1 MTCSA
6 VSKGWPEREAWFIFI
21 FLDSL
26 FKPQTW
32 CCSPTN
38 PLKHPKAARFINQ
51 ITCVGCFVLSAFL
64 LAFHVRLDSFYSTR
78 TLTGDDRGTFTSLWL
93 AIDIHWPW
101 PIISWHPGESP
112 VQRKSKQLF
121 SRGCC
126 WCLCQTAKNW
136 AFAGFGSAL
145 QHFRTH
151 LQDVFSS
158 RNTFHICKAQ
168 SANQRGVWEPR
179 NELSTSC
186 RDMFFLVQ
194 DKVAAFCRFFEHAW
208 NSEKH
213 GLDR

>member
-1 MTCSA
+1 M
-6 VSKGWPEREAWFIFI
+6 SKGWPEREAWFIFI

-26 FKPQTW
+26 FKHQTW
-32 CCSPTN
+32 CCSHTN

-51 ITCVGCFVLSAFL
+51 ITCVGCFLLSAGFPCSPWFL
-64 LAFHVRLDSFYSTR
+64 LQYPDL
-78 TLTGDDRGTFTSLWL
+78 DRGWQGHLHKL
-93 AIDIHWPW
+93 VAGH
-101 PIISWHPGESP
+101 WHPLTMANHQLASRRISGPKKIKATFFTEVLLVPMPNRKELSFRWFRISSP
-112 VQRKSKQLF
+112 TL
-121 SRGCC
+121 
-126 WCLCQTAKNW
+126 
-136 AFAGFGSAL
+136 
-145 QHFRTH
+145 RTH

-179 NELSTSC
+179 NELSTSR

-213 GLDR
+213 RLDR